1 MNPIVPVT
9 NECEPATLIVRDSD
23 DNILY
28 TLTVDSG
35 DTETQI
41 ITDSTATLKDTAD
54 NVLST
59 TSILAEGSA
68 DIVAP
73 DGTVE
78 NSNATYTDTVVSGGT
93 LVLPDTTYDVYVNG
107 VFNQSVNLITLK
119 NETLNINA

>member
-1 MNPIVPVT
+1 MSPIVPVT

-28 TLTVDSG
+28 TLIVDSG
-35 DTETQI
+35 DTDTQVI
-41 ITDSTATLKDTAD
+41 QDSTATLKDTSD

-73 DGTVE
+73 DATVE
-78 NSNATYTDTVVSGGT
+78 NSNASYTDSVVSGGT
-93 LVLPDTTYDVYVNG
+93 LVLPDTTFEMYVNG
-107 VFNQSVNLITLK
+107 VLNTTFTQPTLDTNTINIT
-119 NETLNINA
+119 N